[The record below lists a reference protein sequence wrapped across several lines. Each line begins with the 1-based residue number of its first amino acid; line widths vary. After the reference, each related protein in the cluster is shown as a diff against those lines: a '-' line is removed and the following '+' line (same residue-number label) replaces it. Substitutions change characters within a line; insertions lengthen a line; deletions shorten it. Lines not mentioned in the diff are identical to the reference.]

1 MYLATGLST
10 DQGDRTSFPAL
21 CGLRLEDGDLSLFIG
36 VPTGVLAGVLAGVV
50 PLMGVGTLNIVFLG
64 PVGVVGEFQAF
75 TGMFEGVRTRRG
87 AHPGNMLSLLLKIG
101 LAGALPNFFLAAESL
116 RMQRLAAGVTQ
127 AVRGTGPSVMKEVWH
142 AISTP

>member
-21 CGLRLEDGDLSLFIG
+21 CGLRLEDGDRSAFTG
-36 VPTGVLAGVLAGVV
+36 VAAGVLTGVLARGA

-64 PVGVVGEFQAF
+64 PVGVIGEFQAL

-87 AHPGNMLSLLLKIG
+87 VHPGSMLSLLLTIG
-101 LAGALPNFFLAAESL
+101 LAGALPHLFLATESW
-116 RMQRLAAGVTQ
+116 RMQRLTAGVTQ
-127 AVRGTGPSVMKEVWH
+127 ATFDTGPSMQKDVWH